1 MADQPEPLQRT
12 LFVVVIPQDDDQE
25 KVTFYPERS
34 AAEKAAK
41 ASLTRP
47 GVVYP
52 LSV

>member
-1 MADQPEPLQRT
+1 MPEQTEPDRRT
-12 LFVVVIPQDDDQE
+12 FYAVVFPDESGKD

-41 ASLTRP
+41 ASTIRP

-52 LSV
+52 VSV